1 VVLDRTCA
9 AAIARGVS
17 SWTSRRP
24 YTLDPG
30 PIGALMAVIPIA
42 VKAPMVRV
50 VERSEAFVGGGRLSA
65 NHPSTRCGDTVS
77 SAQKT
82 MALLPE

>member
-1 VVLDRTCA
+1 
-9 AAIARGVS
+9 
-17 SWTSRRP
+17 
-24 YTLDPG
+24 
-30 PIGALMAVIPIA
+30 MAVIPIA
-42 VKAPMVRV
+42 VRAPMVRV

-65 NHPSTRCGDTVS
+65 NHPSTRCGDMVS